1 MKIVPQLQVI
11 LQNVTRLTIP
21 PYSSASNSCKASPC
35 IQTSSSLL
43 SDSTNKQATVKPSTL
58 MSSRGRPL
66 PKFGVVKECAGCGQR
81 IYSVHE
87 EAPGPKASRW
97 HKKCLV
103 CQGCSK
109 KLDSGATVYQDE
121 ETAKLSLCC
130 TTCLVSSYIKGS
142 KVVFSLSLLFD
153 LQLSKRKKSVNS
165 VTAELGSVVIS

>member
-1 MKIVPQLQVI
+1 
-11 LQNVTRLTIP
+11 
-21 PYSSASNSCKASPC
+21 
-35 IQTSSSLL
+35 
-43 SDSTNKQATVKPSTL
+43 
-58 MSSRGRPL
+58 L

-130 TTCLVSSYIKGS
+130 TTCL
-142 KVVFSLSLLFD
+142 
-153 LQLSKRKKSVNS
+153 LSKRKKSVNS
-165 VTAELGSVVIS
+165 VTAELGSVVTS